1 MADYK
6 EVRVERLHVKVPNTD
21 RLRKN
26 AAGRH
31 KHLIAAGWRET
42 ERRQEIDHIFVK
54 YERTG
59 PIPLKLRLPKGPQEQ
74 VRMERRPRGGGQFGG
89 RGGGPR
95 GRR

>member
-6 EVRVERLHVKVPNTD
+6 EVRVERLFVKVPNTD
-21 RLRKN
+21 KLRKN

-31 KHLIAAGWRET
+31 KHLLADGWREM
-42 ERRQEIDHIFVK
+42 ERRQEIDHIWVR

-59 PIPLKLRLPKGPQEQ
+59 LTPLRL
-74 VRMERRPRGGGQFGG
+74 RMPRPRRTRAGSSAARAWGCARDG
-89 RGGGPR
+89 RGGPR